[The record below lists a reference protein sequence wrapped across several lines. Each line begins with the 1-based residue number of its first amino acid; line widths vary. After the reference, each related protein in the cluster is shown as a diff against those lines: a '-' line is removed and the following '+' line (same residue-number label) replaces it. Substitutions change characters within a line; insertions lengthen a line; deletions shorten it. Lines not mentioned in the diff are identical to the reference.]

1 MRLHPATVL
10 ILAAFGATVGC
21 ADRETEAPAALP
33 PSGTAYRKLNDGDR
47 LAAAA
52 GCRDRAAAKADGAAA
67 AELARVDPRELRDE
81 LDATFSLIRNQPRP
95 VAAICEKQLPFVTPG
110 LTLRFDGAKDGG
122 VEFTYETDSDKP
134 LTINGAVSPPRPGAV
149 TMRRAYEPA
158 KTKTY
163 TAQIAEDGQFVLPTQ
178 RLRKIANNTFTLSFD
193 VPPSAPRKAYFTA
206 ICLDCL
212 AGAAPSTGA
221 GQ

>member
-1 MRLHPATVL
+1 MRLRPATVL
-10 ILAAFGATVGC
+10 ILAAFGAAVGC
-21 ADRETEAPAALP
+21 GDREPDAPAALP
-33 PSGTAYRKLNDGDR
+33 PSGTAYRKLSEGDR
-47 LAAAA
+47 LAVAA

-81 LDATFSLIRNQPRP
+81 LDSAFSLIRNQPRP
-95 VAAICEKQLPFVTPG
+95 VAAMCERQLPFVTPG
-110 LTLRFDGAKDGG
+110 LTLRFDRAKDGG

-134 LTINGAVSPPRPGAV
+134 LTIRGAISPPRPGAV
-149 TMRRAYEPA
+149 TMRRAYEAA

-163 TAQIAEDGQFVLPTQ
+163 TAQITEDGRFALPTQ

-212 AGAAPSTGA
+212 AGAPPPGSGR
-221 GQ
+221 

>member
-1 MRLHPATVL
+1 M
-10 ILAAFGATVGC
+10 
-21 ADRETEAPAALP
+21 
-33 PSGTAYRKLNDGDR
+33 
-47 LAAAA
+47 
-52 GCRDRAAAKADGAAA
+52 
-67 AELARVDPRELRDE
+67 
-81 LDATFSLIRNQPRP
+81 Q
-95 VAAICEKQLPFVTPG
+95 
-110 LTLRFDGAKDGG
+110 
-122 VEFTYETDSDKP
+122 
-134 LTINGAVSPPRPGAV
+134 
-149 TMRRAYEPA
+149 RAYESA

-163 TAQIAEDGQFVLPTQ
+163 TAQIADDGRFVLPTQ

>member
-1 MRLHPATVL
+1 MRLLPATVL
-10 ILAAFGATVGC
+10 ILGALGAMTGC
-21 ADRETEAPAALP
+21 GDQESEAPAALP
-33 PSGTAYRKLNDGDR
+33 PSGTAYRKLDDGER
-47 LAAAA
+47 LAVAA

-81 LDATFSLIRNQPRP
+81 LDAAFALVRNQPRP
-95 VAAICEKQLPFVTPG
+95 VAAACEKQLPFVTPG
-110 LTLRFDGAKDGG
+110 VTLRFDGAKDGG
-122 VEFTYETDSDKP
+122 DEFTYETDSDKP
-134 LTINGAVSPPRPGAV
+134 LTISGTVSPPAPGAV
-149 TMRRAYEPA
+149 TMRRAYESA

-163 TAQIAEDGQFVLPTQ
+163 TARIADDGQFVLPTQ
-178 RLRKIANNTFTLSFD
+178 RLRKIANNTFLLSFD

-212 AGAAPSTGA
+212 AGVPPPSSA

>member
-1 MRLHPATVL
+1 MRLLPATIL
-10 ILAAFGATVGC
+10 ILGALGATVGC
-21 ADRETEAPAALP
+21 GDRESEAPAALP

-47 LAAAA
+47 LAVAA
-52 GCRDRAAAKADGAAA
+52 GCRDRAAGKADGAAA

-81 LDATFSLIRNQPRP
+81 LDAAFALFRNQPRP
-95 VAAICEKQLPFVTPG
+95 VAAICKQQLPFVTPG

-122 VEFTYETDSDKP
+122 VEFTYETVSYKP
-134 LTINGAVSPPRPGAV
+134 LTIKGAVSPPRPGVV

-163 TAQIAEDGQFVLPTQ
+163 TVQIADDGQFVLPTQ
-178 RLRKIANNTFTLSFD
+178 RLREIANNTFTLSFD

-212 AGAAPSTGA
+212 AGAPPPTSA
-221 GQ
+221 GR

>member
-1 MRLHPATVL
+1 MRLRPATVL
-10 ILAAFGATVGC
+10 ILAAFGAAVGC
-21 ADRETEAPAALP
+21 GDRESEAPAALP
-33 PSGTAYRKLNDGDR
+33 PSGTAYRKLNDGER
-47 LAAAA
+47 LAVAA

-67 AELARVDPRELRDE
+67 ADLARVDPRELRDE
-81 LDATFSLIRNQPRP
+81 LDAAFALIRNQPRP
-95 VAAICEKQLPFVTPG
+95 VAAICDKQLPFVTPG
-110 LTLRFDGAKDGG
+110 LTLRFDGATDGG

-134 LTINGAVSPPRPGAV
+134 LTIRGAVSPARTGAV
-149 TMRRAYEPA
+149 TMRRSYESA

-163 TAQIAEDGQFVLPTQ
+163 TARIAEDGHFVLPTQ

-212 AGAAPSTGA
+212 AGAPPP
-221 GQ
+221 